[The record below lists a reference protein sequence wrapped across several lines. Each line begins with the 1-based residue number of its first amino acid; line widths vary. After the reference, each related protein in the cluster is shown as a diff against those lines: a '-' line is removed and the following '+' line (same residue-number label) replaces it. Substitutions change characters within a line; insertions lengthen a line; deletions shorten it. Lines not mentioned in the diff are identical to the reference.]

1 MAQFLGHNQFDRQER
16 SPMVSVVG
24 VNPATA
30 ARSARRGL
38 KGVVLLISWLLLPAG
53 ARSQVRS
60 GSIVVMSRSRQRVII
75 AADSRVNFGGGKY
88 EDTSCKIT
96 ALSDKL
102 IFAATG
108 IVGDS
113 SYLLPGGLRFDAR
126 GEANRVFIQ
135 YSQAPA
141 NFLDLGT
148 VGTIASNWG
157 AAMAEHFRAA
167 AEASPA
173 SLEQWL
179 KRVELS
185 HEPTFVVGVFAGLEP
200 DGEISVYSVNVE
212 YAQSREGAAPSEPY
226 LLTSMPV
233 PDDLPGDV
241 SLLTPFGMSEIVNEI
256 REGKTDRAKQEI
268 NARDLLQNTLS
279 AEAFARS
286 QAIRLVDLTIAYH
299 AKQEFVGGRIDAVE
313 LRRAGKLH
321 WLQRKENCPEN

>member
-1 MAQFLGHNQFDRQER
+1 
-16 SPMVSVVG
+16 MVSPVQG
-24 VNPATA
+24 NATTGQG
-30 ARSARRGL
+30 RARRGL
-38 KGVVLLISWLLLPAG
+38 KGALLLIACLLLPAG
-53 ARSQVRS
+53 ARAQVRS
-60 GSIVVMSRSRQRVII
+60 GTIVVMSRSRQRVII
-75 AADSRVNFGGGKY
+75 AADSRVNFGEGRY

-96 ALSDKL
+96 GLSDKL

-126 GEANRVFIQ
+126 GEAQRVFLQ
-135 YSQAPA
+135 YSQAPQ
-141 NFLDLGT
+141 NFLDLGA

-173 SLEQWL
+173 SLQQWL

-185 HEPTFVVGVFAGLEP
+185 HEPTFVVGLFAGLEP

-233 PDDLPGDV
+233 PDDLADDF
-241 SLLTPFGMSEIVNEI
+241 SLLTPFGMAEIVNEI
-256 REGKTDRAKQEI
+256 REGKSDRAKQEI
-268 NARDLLQNTLS
+268 NARDFLRSTVS

-299 AKQEFVGGRIDAVE
+299 AKQDFVGGRIDAVE
-313 LRRAGKLH
+313 LRRAGKVH
-321 WLQRKENCPEN
+321 WIQRKENCAEN